1 MIMRAILDKTYEND
15 QPMVYLH
22 GHRQMIRGFEAA
34 IKDAEVGEKRSL
46 YGNACRGLWAAQCE

>member
-1 MIMRAILDKTYEND
+1 MQVSHNHVITLHYQLKDDNEAILDKTYEND

-34 IKDAEVGEKRSL
+34 D
-46 YGNACRGLWAAQCE
+46 